1 MTFMSKNAVQIL
13 HVAAE
18 EGSDFIFIGVRGRN
32 PLDVTLFGS
41 TTNQVV
47 RLATCPVL
55 TLRR

>member
-32 PLDVTLFGS
+32 SDWLQFRS
-41 TTNQVV
+41 HS
-47 RLATCPVL
+47 RCPVGRAIAL
-55 TLRR
+55 K